1 MDRLFVDLT
10 THNGNQ
16 IGNLKQNNMTTYNW
30 VINELSTAPSDD
42 GLTDVVKVVHWT
54 RTAEQFVGG
63 EPILV
68 SSYGTMNCT
77 TPSETD
83 FTAYPDLTY
92 EQVCGWLE
100 NGLDTETI
108 DLNLDKQIE
117 NIINP
122 PIIVLP
128 LPFQNPNI

>member
-1 MDRLFVDLT
+1 MA
-10 THNGNQ
+10 
-16 IGNLKQNNMTTYNW
+16 ITYNW
-30 VINELSTAPSDD
+30 VINQLDTAPSED

-54 RTAEQFVGG
+54 RAAQDG
-63 EPILV
+63 EINV
-68 SSYGTMNCT
+68 SNYGTMGCV

-92 EQVCGWLE
+92 EQVCSWLDA
-100 NGLDTETI
+100 GLDVESI
-108 DLNLDKQIE
+108 DLGLDAQIE

-128 LPFQNPNI
+128 LPWSTPS